1 MKHFKLKEFVDS
13 PTAACLGIDNTPD
26 AAAVD
31 ALRRLAEN
39 VLDPLREALGMPI
52 YVNSGYRSPRL
63 NAMVGGVKTSQH
75 LKGEAADITT
85 GTRDGN
91 INLWRTLKRLRLPID
106 QAINEHGYAWI
117 HVSYS
122 SRHRL
127 EYLTQIGH

>member
-26 AAAVD
+26 ATAVD
-31 ALRRLAEN
+31 ALCRLAEN
-39 VLDPLREALGMPI
+39 VLDPLREALGIPI

-75 LKGEAADITT
+75 LTGEAADITT

-122 SRHRL
+122 SRHRR
-127 EYLTQIGH
+127 EYLTK